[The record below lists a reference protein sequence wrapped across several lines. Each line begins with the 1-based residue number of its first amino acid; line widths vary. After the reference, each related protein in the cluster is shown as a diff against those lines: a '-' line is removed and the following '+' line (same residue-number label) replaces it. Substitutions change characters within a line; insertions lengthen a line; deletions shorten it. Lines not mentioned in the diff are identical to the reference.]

1 MATRVED
8 LDRSISYALQP
19 LRCAVRAPKP
29 EQRMSLKSIYKGR
42 TFSTVFVDLRP
53 TLRPNR
59 SLILDIK
66 LCFTDEGLNSNV
78 AWIGTWQT
86 LLPDTNGKLN
96 GMLVKL

>member
-1 MATRVED
+1 MIMATETRVED

-19 LRCAVRAPKP
+19 LQCAARALKP
-29 EQRMSLKSIYKGR
+29 EQRTSLKSIYEGKDV
-42 TFSTVFVDLRP
+42 FSCFCDLRP
-53 TLRPNR
+53 SR

-78 AWIGTWQT
+78 AWFGTWQT

-96 GMLVKL
+96 GML